1 MQPVDIH
8 SRNRH
13 VGCWRSRACW
23 LLFFFLAPYAAW
35 SADEQRLELRSV
47 YVTPIE
53 GIYALHADLVFKL
66 PDDAQQAIR
75 DGATLNL
82 SLEILVRRTRQLWLD
97 ETVATLEQHYA
108 VMYHAVSDRYLVR
121 NLNSGAQNSFATL
134 DAALESLSSI
144 KALPLLDTTL
154 ISPEKMNE
162 VSVRANLEIRS
173 IPRALSILLFWV
185 KDWRQTSDWYTW
197 TLRS

>member
-1 MQPVDIH
+1 MQPVEIH
-8 SRNRH
+8 SRH
-13 VGCWRSRACW
+13 LQAWRWLPCW
-23 LLFFFLAPYAAW
+23 LLFALLLPCTAM

-66 PDDAQQAIR
+66 PEDAQQAIH

-82 SLEILVRRTRQLWLD
+82 SLEILVKRTRQLWLD
-97 ETVATLEQHYA
+97 ETIATLEQHYA
-108 VMYHAVSDRYLVR
+108 VVYHAVSDRYLVR
-121 NLNSGAQNSFATL
+121 NLNSGAQTSFATL
-134 DAALESLSSI
+134 DAALESLSFI
-144 KALPLLDTTL
+144 NGLPVLDTAL
-154 ISPEKMNE
+154 VSPDKMNE
-162 VSVRANLEIRS
+162 VSVRASLEIRS
-173 IPRALSILLFWV
+173 IPRALSILLFWI